1 MKWSWQILIFVGIFA
16 FIVMMAKGGGGCPTR
31 QPVGAAPG
39 AKIVAVTVAGRPTP
53 EEKQLSPASFAIQAE
68 VADTEQTRRQ
78 GLIGRGGLQPGC
90 GILYVYP
97 EPQKP
102 QFVWS
107 AMSFPVSDAFLGPD
121 GTILAVRD
129 AAAHDPAT
137 YTPEAP
143 AKFVLEVRRGWFED
157 RGLKA
162 GDKLVLPAE
171 LTGRAAATTAQTK
184 PEPPSAPQ

>member
-16 FIVMMAKGGGGCPTR
+16 FIVMLSKGGGGCQTQ

-39 AKIVAVTVAGRPTP
+39 AKIVTVTVAGRPTAD
-53 EEKQLSPASFAIQAE
+53 EKQLSPASFAIQAE
-68 VADTEQTRRQ
+68 VADTEQTRKQ
-78 GLIGRGGLQPGC
+78 GLIGRGGLAPGC

-107 AMSFPVSDAFLGPD
+107 TMSFPVSDAFLSPD

-129 AAAHDPAT
+129 AAAHDSAT
-137 YTPEAP
+137 YTPDAP

-162 GDKLVLPAE
+162 GDKLVLPSE
-171 LTGRAAATTAQTK
+171 LTGQVSATPAQTK
-184 PEPPSAPQ
+184 PEIPSAPQ